1 MCIILRGCYCYIVFV
16 DLTFFRGPL
25 ALPSPDEDEVVD
37 DRRADE
43 RDLFFNEALGSFLVN
58 SFSLTI
64 GGAFGGGGEISFSS
78 LSITKTTPSSVSE
91 LFCLVFDG
99 DSLMTLLASFS
110 KSRDFLLDPLPHF
123 PNFPCPILP
132 LS

>member
-1 MCIILRGCYCYIVFV
+1 MGFYNLFRLVNRNFV
-16 DLTFFRGPL
+16 GLTFLRGPL

-78 LSITKTTPSSVSE
+78 LSITK
-91 LFCLVFDG
+91 
-99 DSLMTLLASFS
+99 
-110 KSRDFLLDPLPHF
+110 
-123 PNFPCPILP
+123 I
-132 LS
+132 